1 MIQFALLL
9 SVFFSINS
17 LAQSPRIVSLYE
29 RDALVTGRFLPFKV
43 YSDQGLSP
51 NAVVIS
57 EGCDGMVDPHRAEI
71 FHLFCFTEGEKIA
84 QVTFSNG
91 EKMQVGPVDVRKLS
105 LLGPGDIIDRPT
117 PVNRGR
123 DMFRMDCRGCH
134 ISQPIPKPQTV
145 ESLQSALSRVPM
157 SSSGLHLKYNDDLE
171 ALQALLTY
179 INEEL

>member
-1 MIQFALLL
+1 MIKLALLL
-9 SVFFSINS
+9 TVFVSVNS
-17 LAQSPRIVSLYE
+17 WAQSPRIVSLYE

-51 NAVVIS
+51 NAVVIT

-71 FHLFCFTEGEKIA
+71 FHLFCFTEGEKMA
-84 QVTFSNG
+84 QVTFTNG
-91 EKMQVGPVDVRKLS
+91 EKMQVGPIEVRKLS
-105 LLGPGDIIDRPT
+105 LLGPDDTIIRPI

-123 DMFRMDCRGCH
+123 ELFRMDCMGCH
-134 ISQPIPKPQTV
+134 LSKPIPKTQTV

-157 SSSGLHLKYNDDLE
+157 SLSGLHLKYNGDLE